1 MELELLDKT
10 ITANNGLKFADIFNY
25 EDDILLICFA
35 SKTLTENIRFM
46 LTLYSKRETNRKC
59 LRTYTPTFP
68 ALI

>member
-35 SKTLTENIRFM
+35 MTSLAWKQDSNGKHTVYVDALFQ
-46 LTLYSKRETNRKC
+46 KRNK
-59 LRTYTPTFP
+59 
-68 ALI
+68 